1 MKLHFVITPIYID
14 QVITLVGGLGKDD
27 LTHLK
32 D

>member
-14 QVITLVGGLGKDD
+14 QMITLVGGLGEVD
-27 LTHLK
+27 LRHLK